1 MHVSAR
7 ILPERR
13 ELEPSRPVRRRGC
26 AAAIAAN
33 AAAVAAATV
42 HRLEPVP
49 KLWYAPQLLRWYV
62 LDSLELD
69 VP

>member
-1 MHVSAR
+1 MLVSGR
-7 ILPERR
+7 SVHDRLRMPPRKR
-13 ELEPSRPVRRRGC
+13 VG
-26 AAAIAAN
+26 
-33 AAAVAAATV
+33 AVAAATV

>member
-1 MHVSAR
+1 M
-7 ILPERR
+7 
-13 ELEPSRPVRRRGC
+13 RRRGC